1 MKRITNSSDAVSLLY
16 PIFNNL
22 DHEEAWV
29 LFLNADN
36 KVICKEMVTKGTLT
50 STPLDARVV
59 LKRSL
64 MNNAVSII
72 LAHNHPSG
80 NPYPSDSDIQ
90 QTKTLRSA
98 CDLLTV
104 NLLDHIIVSDESYFS
119 FADSITST
127 TKES

>member
-1 MKRITNSSDAVSLLY
+1 MEQITNSTEAVNILY
-16 PIFNNL
+16 PDLRNL

-29 LFLNADN
+29 IFLNADN

-64 MNNAVSII
+64 MNNAASII

-80 NPYPSDSDIQ
+80 NPYPSESDIK

-98 CDLLTV
+98 CDLLSV
-104 NLLDHIIVSDESYFS
+104 NLLDHIIVSEESYFS
-119 FADSITST
+119 FTDSVIST
-127 TKES
+127 IKQS